1 MATSSKKGT
10 KVGDTVGGR
19 KVTGTRK
26 GVATSFEGDKKD
38 NSDGPSR
45 GSNPQ
50 VNAINEA
57 RFANVE
63 KGRDA
68 YRGEAAAKGQIPEP
82 VVPEPIV
89 ETPLQA
95 NPAIP
100 AQVANNIPA
109 PSVPGSPT
117 APVDTGATTPNRF
130 QAAHAQLSA
139 GGATPTGNPGQNMA
153 AVFGAT
159 PAAPPES
166 TVVDQVFSEDPMI
179 NSIMQSATEFLSA
192 ESQKTT
198 LMQDYKKL
206 YKESGLKDINEEL
219 IDAETILDG
228 TEDDIRNEIQTAG
241 GFGTESQV
249 QAMTLSRNKGLLK
262 RYNQLFAAK
271 QDAQQNLN
279 TMMTIN
285 QQDRQMAQDRV
296 NKQIDVA
303 FKLADFRTQATNA
316 TKESYRWMVSTLGV
330 DGTYEA
336 YKGDPKQ
343 MGNLEKILG
352 LPMGGLA
359 AGAADARSKRASE
372 DYLKQ
377 LQIMKAE
384 RELGIGVP
392 TDTTALSKTQD
403 TIGTIDSLL
412 GDVQATGPNW
422 ISRQNP
428 LNMFTGKQQ
437 NFIANVEQLRQGLTL
452 EKLAA
457 SKGQGVT
464 FGALSEGEM
473 KLVSDSATK
482 LGTWAIKNKEGNV
495 VGYNVQDKDLKN
507 ELGKINNYAKLDA
520 IKQGADPSSIGVQEI
535 DGKFFVQN
543 WDGSV
548 TQLK

>member
-10 KVGDTVGGR
+10 KVGDTVGGQ

-26 GVATSFEGDKKD
+26 GVATRFAGQAND

-82 VVPEPIV
+82 VV

-100 AQVANNIPA
+100 AQVANNIPP

-117 APVDTGATTPNRF
+117 APIDTGATTPNRF

-303 FKLADFRTQATNA
+303 FKLADFRQQATNA
-316 TKESYRWMVSTLGV
+316 TKESYRWMISTLGA
-330 DGTYEA
+330 DGVYNA
-336 YKGDPKQ
+336 YKADPKQ
-343 MGNLEKILG
+343 MGNLERVLG
-352 LPMGGLA
+352 LPSGGLQSA
-359 AGAADARSKRASE
+359 AAQAANQRSAETYMRS
-372 DYLKQ
+372 
-377 LQIMKAE
+377 LQIKKAE
-384 RELGIGVP
+384 QDVGIGLP
-392 TDTTALSKTQD
+392 ETPEGE
-403 TIGTIDSLL
+403 I
-412 GDVQATGPNW
+412 P
-422 ISRQNP
+422 
-428 LNMFTGKQQ
+428 
-437 NFIANVEQLRQGLTL
+437 
-452 EKLAA
+452 A
-457 SKGQGVT
+457 SIMNS
-464 FGALSEGEM
+464 ASEGER
-473 KLVSDSATK
+473 KGLGFLNRAKNASETLSSLEGEGFDFGASKAANDRLDLPVIGGALAGLKSDKYKSYDQAAGDWIKAVLRTESGATIPPDEEAAYYK
-482 LGTWAIKNKEGNV
+482 TYFPTFGDSLARREQKAKARAEAEDFLGTISGRLAP
-495 VGYNVQDKDLKN
+495 
-507 ELGKINNYAKLDA
+507 YADT
-520 IKQGADPSSIGVQEI
+520 GSFDP
-535 DGKFFVQN
+535 
-543 WDGSV
+543 GSFYE
-548 TQLK
+548 